1 MPFPLTILRIL
12 EKLLNSPN
20 FSVAKISC
28 TVEPRFNKGP
38 TFKLSDNLNLV
49 ALNFDAFS
57 FNDFKNFR
65 KIAEFTKF

>member
-1 MPFPLTILRIL
+1 MCVKVIRWGNSILY
-12 EKLLNSPN
+12 S
-20 FSVAKISC
+20 
-28 TVEPRFNKGP
+28 
-38 TFKLSDNLNLV
+38 FKLSDNLNLV